1 MAVSVRL
8 SSAAETST
16 ATMPSP
22 TSAPKLP
29 LPDPDALIHCQ
40 QVRAHIQAEIDH
52 EGGWISFARYMELA
66 LYAPGLG
73 YYAGGAAK
81 FGAAGDFI
89 TAPEMTPLFG
99 RTLAR
104 SAEAVLQATGGD
116 ILELGAGSGRLALD
130 LLRELERR
138 QALPAQ
144 YRILEVSPD
153 LQARQR
159 ALIEVET
166 PHLLDRVVWLERLP
180 ERFIGL
186 ILANEVLD
194 AMPVHLVH
202 WLGGEMF
209 ERGVIVKQGEF
220 VWQDRPLSAGP
231 LWQTAKAIDPGAD
244 YLSEINLAASAWIN
258 SLAQC
263 LERGA
268 ILCLDYGF
276 PRGEYYH
283 PQRNT
288 GTLRVHYRHHSLDD
302 PFYLPGLCDLTA
314 HVDFSALADAAA
326 ESGLELLGYT
336 SQANFLLN
344 AGLLDLMAE
353 MTPTSSDYLRAAS
366 VVQKLLQPSEMGELF
381 KAIAFGR
388 SLDGSVPG
396 FERGDRRGAL

>member
-1 MAVSVRL
+1 MRL

-16 ATMPSP
+16 AAMPSP
-22 TSAPKLP
+22 ASAPKLP

-40 QVRAHIQAEIDH
+40 NVRAHILAEI
-52 EGGWISFARYMELA
+52 ELVGGWISFARYMELA

-89 TAPEMTPLFG
+89 TAPEMTPLFA

-104 SAEAVLQATGGD
+104 SAEAILRDTGGD

-130 LLRELERR
+130 MMRELECR
-138 QALPAQ
+138 QALPMRYQ
-144 YRILEVSPD
+144 ILEVSPD

-159 ALIEVET
+159 ALFEAEA
-166 PHLLDRVVWLERLP
+166 PHLLERLVWLDRLP
-180 ERFIGL
+180 APFSGL

-194 AMPVHLVH
+194 AMPVHLVC
-202 WLGGEMF
+202 WQGDEIF
-209 ERGVIVKQGEF
+209 ERGVVVSGCEF
-220 VWQDRPLSAGP
+220 AWQYQPLSTGA
-231 LWQTAKAIDPGAD
+231 LWQAAKEIDPGPD
-244 YLSEINLAASAWIN
+244 YLSEINLAASAWIS
-258 SLAQC
+258 SLAQS

-276 PRGEYYH
+276 PRAEYYH
-283 PQRNT
+283 PQRDT

-314 HVDFSALADAAA
+314 HVDFSAVATAATEA
-326 ESGLELLGYT
+326 GLELLGYT
-336 SQANFLLN
+336 SQANYLLN
-344 AGLLDLMAE
+344 AGLLDFMAE
-353 MTPTSSDYLRAAS
+353 MDPMTSAYLRAAAA
-366 VVQKLLQPSEMGELF
+366 VQKLLQPSEMGELF

-388 SLDGSVPG
+388 GLGQNVPG
-396 FERGDRRGAL
+396 FGRGDRCGAL